1 MRLSSLFYKLIKFNH
16 KIYYKKKNG
25 FYRFFIIQT
34 NYNVKILK
42 MKSLLFIIILLI
54 HMNFSAQTNWH
65 VAVNGSDTNGNGSIN
80 APFASLQKAGTMVQA
95 GDTIFVHQG
104 TYYNS
109 QYGNGDIWK
118 NNNLLTL
125 IANGQPGQ
133 YIVIMP
139 FPGDQVVLKSDAN
152 YTILVKNSSYIKIQ
166 DIEFE
171 GVGTQITQTE
181 AENAWGLYKDSTGI
195 VHDLAVEL
203 GININDPSIR
213 GTIINKPI
221 LSNIKKPSYYNGH
234 GLVCLRSHHI
244 IFANNIVHD
253 YPASG
258 MRSDRSDYVTI
269 SNNEIYH
276 NSYWTTVGVGALTIA
291 RSEVRPVG
299 DTNNNVKIKILK
311 NYVHHNEN
319 RLISWNPFKDFIN
332 MVIDEGS
339 GIFLTRNADSYNN
352 GFFLVTNNIS
362 NFNGASGI
370 VIQKTNRA
378 IVEYNTVYK
387 NGNNNDGKA
396 GGLGLNT
403 VQDAVVRNNIA
414 YARPDHRALYKNG
427 GTLTNVNVNNNVA
440 YNENGSVNAVQS
452 LPAGATYIEADPQ
465 FVDAINDDFHL
476 LNTSPAISYAIVS
489 TFTNDDFEGNQRDA
503 QPDAGALE
511 FMVNHISNSLTQN
524 LQLFPNPVDDK
535 IFVTGLNP
543 QKQTMSILD
552 MSGKLI
558 FKQQIIP
565 QSQKIVIPLNFLKT
579 GIYTI
584 KIGSV
589 RKLFVKN

>member
-1 MRLSSLFYKLIKFNH
+1 
-16 KIYYKKKNG
+16 
-25 FYRFFIIQT
+25 
-34 NYNVKILK
+34 
-42 MKSLLFIIILLI
+42 MKSFLLTIIILI
-54 HMNFSAQTNWH
+54 HFNSSFAQTNWH
-65 VAVNGSDTNGNGSIN
+65 VAVNGSDTNGDGSIN
-80 APFASLQKAGTMVQA
+80 APFASLQKAGNMVQA
-95 GDTIFVHQG
+95 GDTIFIHQG
-104 TYYNS
+104 IYYNS
-109 QYGNGDIWK
+109 LFGNGDIWK
-118 NNNLLTL
+118 DDNLLTL
-125 IANGQPGQ
+125 SANGQPGQ

-139 FPGDQVVLKSDAN
+139 YPGDQVVLKSDAK
-152 YTILVKNSSYIKIQ
+152 YTVLVRNSSYIKIQ

-181 AENAWGLYKDSTGI
+181 AENAWGLYKDSIGN

-258 MRSDRSDYVTI
+258 MRSDKSDYVTI
-269 SNNEIYH
+269 IRNEIYH

-291 RSEVRPVG
+291 GSQVRPTG
-299 DTNNNVKIKILK
+299 DTNNNVKIEILK
-311 NYVHHNEN
+311 NYVYHNEN
-319 RLISWNPFKDFIN
+319 RLISWNPSKDFIN

-339 GIFLTRNADSYNN
+339 GIFLTRNADTYTN
-352 GFFLVTNNIS
+352 GYFLVANNIS

-370 VIQKTNRA
+370 IIHKTDRA

-396 GGLGLNT
+396 GGIGLNN
-403 VQDAVVRNNIA
+403 VQDAKVRNNIA
-414 YARPDHRALYKNG
+414 YAKPDHWALYKNG
-427 GTLTNVNVNNNVA
+427 GTLTNVIVNNNLV
-440 YNENGSVNAVQS
+440 YNENGNINPVHN
-452 LPAGATYIEADPQ
+452 LPANATYMETDPQ
-465 FVDAINDDFHL
+465 FTGAGNDDFHL

-489 TFTNDDFEGNQRDA
+489 PLTSDDFENNQRDT

-511 FMVNHISNSLTQN
+511 FIVNHINDNTKQN
-524 LQLFPNPVDDK
+524 IQLYPNPVDDK
-535 IFVTGLNP
+535 IYITGLNP
-543 QKQTMSILD
+543 QKQTMRIIDL
-552 MSGKLI
+552 SGKLI
-558 FKQQIIP
+558 FRQQIVP

-579 GIYTI
+579 GIYTL